1 MASLNHSEYLLLKS
15 PGWTRYVA
23 GHFLLVFELRQ
34 CYICSTVDISIIF
47 WFGTRGDN
55 DWDKFTY
62 NRNPDGF
69 CKNSW
74 PQIFNILYLV
84 QYLLMNKNEN
94 KYEPSKQPSENYY
107 SGETIGRLHTEV
119 I

>member
-15 PGWTRYVA
+15 PGWTSYVA
-23 GHFLLVFELRQ
+23 GHFLLVLELRQ

-47 WFGTRGDN
+47 WFGTREDN

-69 CKNSW
+69 CKSEKDM
-74 PQIFNILYLV
+74 QKLLASDLQYSVLGTIFANA
-84 QYLLMNKNEN
+84 
-94 KYEPSKQPSENYY
+94 
-107 SGETIGRLHTEV
+107 
-119 I
+119 